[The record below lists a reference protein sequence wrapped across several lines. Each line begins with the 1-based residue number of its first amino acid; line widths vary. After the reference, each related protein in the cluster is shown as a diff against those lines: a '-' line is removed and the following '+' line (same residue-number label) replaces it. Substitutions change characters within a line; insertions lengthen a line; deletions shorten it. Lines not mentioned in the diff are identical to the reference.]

1 MVPVSIKM
9 EGSHMNAKKIQRI
22 AVIGPGMMGHCIAQE
37 FGFAGYPVSL
47 YGRDKGRLDEAME
60 KVHRNLGEMAE
71 WGIIPEAEVN
81 PTLGRISI
89 STDLEEAVGDTDF
102 VVEAVLEKLELKQEI
117 FARLESICSPQ
128 TILASNTSSL
138 MPSMIAEKLERP
150 ERFIIAH
157 YFNPPYL
164 MPLVEV
170 VKGKKTSNETATATY
185 ELMKEIGKSPIM
197 VKKEALGFIGN
208 RLQMALIREAAYIV
222 EQGIASPQD
231 VDIAC
236 KDSFGRRLPV
246 AGPFEY
252 LEHNDGWDLVLQVE
266 KYLRHDLDARAESSP
281 LIIEKAEAG
290 ELGAKSGQGFY
301 QWTPEFTENWRKRM
315 MKNLIRLQKPLD

>member
-1 MVPVSIKM
+1 
-9 EGSHMNAKKIQRI
+9 MNTNEIQRV

-37 FGFAGYPVSL
+37 FGLAGFDVSL
-47 YGRDKGRLDEAME
+47 NGRNQGRLADALKKIE
-60 KVHRNLGEMAE
+60 RNLRELADWE
-71 WGIIPEAEVN
+71 IISEADVVPALN
-81 PTLGRISI
+81 RISI
-89 STDLEEAVGDTDF
+89 STDLQGAVSDADF
-102 VVEAVLEKLELKQEI
+102 IVEAVLEVLELKQDL
-117 FARLESICSPQ
+117 FARLERFCTKR

-138 MPSMIAEKLERP
+138 MPSMIAERLEHP

-170 VKGKKTSNETATATY
+170 VCGKQTSGETAKATY
-185 ELMKEIGKSPIM
+185 GLMKKIGKSPIL

-208 RLQMALIREAAYIV
+208 RLQMALIREATYIV

-281 LIIEKAEAG
+281 VIIEKARAG
-290 ELGAKSGQGFY
+290 ELGAKSGKGFY
-301 QWTPEFTENWRKRM
+301 DWTPEFTEKWRKRM
-315 MKNLIRLQKPLD
+315 VRNLVRLQKPLEW